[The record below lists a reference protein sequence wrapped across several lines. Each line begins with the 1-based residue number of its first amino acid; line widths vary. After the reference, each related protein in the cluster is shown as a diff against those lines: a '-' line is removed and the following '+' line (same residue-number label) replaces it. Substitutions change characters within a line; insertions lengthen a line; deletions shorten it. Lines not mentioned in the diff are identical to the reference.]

1 MTDRCS
7 ITSRA
12 AGIPLAGTAPQA
24 PAWLVVE
31 QRIPWAARVLESERL
46 DADLRSLLGSLPATV
61 LFARRQDAAGPERYW
76 YSAADGI
83 SGLVSG
89 YVSELVDV
97 LNAGSPLATLASTLP
112 ADPVLFVCAN
122 AKRDVCCAIESKPLL
137 AQLSERADVWQCTH
151 IGGHRFAPTAL
162 LLPTAM
168 VYGRLTAEIAV
179 TALDFASRDE
189 IETMQARGCSW
200 LTSLEQIADIHVRR
214 RYQITC
220 AHSLYFDA
228 SDADTSTP
236 QVTVRHADGR
246 SWQVLLQRRKS
257 EPVLEACGRDPLSE
271 TYYSLESIAAVS

>member
-1 MTDRCS
+1 MSDRCS
-7 ITSRA
+7 LASRA
-12 AGIPLAGTAPQA
+12 AGIPLAGTAPQT

-31 QRIPWAARVLESERL
+31 QRIPWAARALESERL
-46 DADLRSLLGSLPATV
+46 DDHLRSLLVCVPATV
-61 LFARRQDAAGPERYW
+61 LLARWQGAAGPERFW
-76 YSAADGI
+76 YSAAAS
-83 SGLVSG
+83 SGLISG

-97 LNAGSPLATLASTLP
+97 LSAGSPLATMASTLP
-112 ADPVLFVCAN
+112 VDPVLFVCAN
-122 AKRDVCCAIESKPLL
+122 SKRDVCCAIESKPLL

-179 TALDFASRDE
+179 AALDFASRDE
-189 IETMQARGCSW
+189 VETTYARGYSW

-220 AHSLYFDA
+220 AHSLTFEA

-236 QVTVRHADGR
+236 QVTVRHTDGR
-246 SWQVLLQRRKS
+246 SWQVLLQRRQS

>member
-7 ITSRA
+7 TTSRA
-12 AGIPLAGTAPQA
+12 AGVPLAGTAPQA
-24 PAWLVVE
+24 PAWLVLE
-31 QRIPWAARVLESERL
+31 QRIPWAARALESERL
-46 DADLRSLLGSLPATV
+46 DADLRSLLGSLPVTV
-61 LFARRQDAAGPERYW
+61 LFARRQDVAGPERYW
-76 YSAADGI
+76 YSAADAT

-97 LNAGSPLATLASTLP
+97 LSAGGPLATLASTLP
-112 ADPVLFVCAN
+112 VDPVLFVCAN

-168 VYGRLTAEIAV
+168 VYGRLTAEVAV
-179 TALDFASRDE
+179 AALDFASRDE
-189 IETMQARGCSW
+189 IETTHARGCSW

-220 AHSLYFDA
+220 ANSLTFEA